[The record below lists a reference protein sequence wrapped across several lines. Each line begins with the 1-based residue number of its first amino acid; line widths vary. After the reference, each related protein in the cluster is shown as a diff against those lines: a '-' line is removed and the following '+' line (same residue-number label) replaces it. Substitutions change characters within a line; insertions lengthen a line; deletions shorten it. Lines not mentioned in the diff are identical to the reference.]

1 MTPANQT
8 ICDKFIRY
16 HAMRVFF
23 QSPDKFKVL
32 CSTMGLNF
40 DMDRQTYS
48 DMFYGTDSD
57 IYVPLWASVAK
68 TGEDVLLNHVT
79 LDVIKFYKAYGY
91 EPVRMD
97 GNPADFAGEQVRF
110 LEYLAACVLNG
121 SMDQSSG
128 AKAIMDFEDLFLV
141 DTLHMI
147 ASAIRDQ
154 FDRSS
159 WQIKFVLDLLEDPP

>member
-57 IYVPLWASVAK
+57 I
-68 TGEDVLLNHVT
+68 
-79 LDVIKFYKAYGY
+79 
-91 EPVRMD
+91 
-97 GNPADFAGEQVRF
+97 
-110 LEYLAACVLNG
+110 
-121 SMDQSSG
+121 
-128 AKAIMDFEDLFLV
+128 
-141 DTLHMI
+141 
-147 ASAIRDQ
+147 
-154 FDRSS
+154 
-159 WQIKFVLDLLEDPP
+159 

>member
-1 MTPANQT
+1 MTSANQT

-79 LDVIKFYKAYGY
+79 LDVIKFYK
-91 EPVRMD
+91 D
-97 GNPADFAGEQVRF
+97 NTK
-110 LEYLAACVLNG
+110 C
-121 SMDQSSG
+121 
-128 AKAIMDFEDLFLV
+128 
-141 DTLHMI
+141 
-147 ASAIRDQ
+147 
-154 FDRSS
+154 
-159 WQIKFVLDLLEDPP
+159 IKNN